1 MKPELETLCTDFIAN
16 RDTVKNAFRWDNAA
30 VMMGDAKVLPNSS
43 KEVDGD
49 VLFMYLVSMSS
60 ESR

>member
-30 VMMGDAKVLPNSS
+30 VYAICANLFCASGRTADR
-43 KEVDGD
+43 DGR
-49 VLFMYLVSMSS
+49 SG
-60 ESR
+60 E